1 MYYIVRAR
9 TSWKGVIRREASEI
23 TRRGW
28 RRRAEDREEWR
39 RVFREARDQ
48 KEPQRHRRILL

>member
-1 MYYIVRAR
+1 MYCIVTPR

-23 TRRGW
+23 LRRGW

-39 RVFREARDQ
+39 RVLREARDQ
-48 KEPQRHRRILL
+48 KGS